1 MPSILD
7 MLAQQPPAILSQLVK
22 RARALMALNGAKD
35 EPEQVADPYAWLLEG
50 IRIELKRRKL
60 LAGLPLKVIQ
70 DSRHYK
76 QKFAPCAPAMGEW
89 LAGLLPEDATRTDKL
104 ALSCL
109 AARCLAQYVS
119 RFTEVSMENLLWYYP
134 SLPAA
139 IERNFPGYC
148 RQGLIPLL
156 LAQKPRKR

>member
-7 MLAQQPPAILSQLVK
+7 MLAQQPPAILNQLIK
-22 RARALMALNGAKD
+22 RARALMALSSVKD
-35 EPEQVADPYAWLLEG
+35 EPEKEVDPHEWLLDG
-50 IRIELKRRKL
+50 VHHELKRRKL
-60 LAGLPLKVIQ
+60 YTALPLKLIQ
-70 DSRHYK
+70 GLRSYK

-89 LAGLLPEDATRTDKL
+89 LVGLLPEDATRTDKL

-119 RFTEVSMENLLWYYP
+119 RFNEVSLENLLWYYP

-156 LAQKPRKR
+156 LTQKPRKR